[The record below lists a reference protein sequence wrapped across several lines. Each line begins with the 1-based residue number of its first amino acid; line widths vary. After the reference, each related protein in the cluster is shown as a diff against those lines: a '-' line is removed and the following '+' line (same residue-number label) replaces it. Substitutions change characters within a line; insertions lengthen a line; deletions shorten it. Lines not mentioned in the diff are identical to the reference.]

1 MATINLQVEQ
11 YDIIRRV
18 LTIEDANLLTRI
30 KNFISENAP
39 TNDDYRPKTKAEV
52 MTELRNCCMVIARQV
67 LSVGINTVL
76 SRAGRLFL

>member
-11 YDIIRRV
+11 NDIIRRV

-30 KNFISENAP
+30 KDFISENAP

-52 MTELRNCCMVIARQV
+52 MTELKEAFLVAKAALEGKIK
-67 LSVGINTVL
+67 
-76 SRAGRLFL
+76 GRPVEELLNEL

>member
-11 YDIIRRV
+11 NDIIRRV

-52 MTELRNCCMVIARQV
+52 MTELKEAFLVAKAARE
-67 LSVGINTVL
+67 GKIK
-76 SRAGRLFL
+76 GRPVEELLYEL

>member
-11 YDIIRRV
+11 NDIIRRV

-30 KNFISENAP
+30 KDFISENAP

-52 MTELRNCCMVIARQV
+52 MTERKEAFLVAKAARE
-67 LSVGINTVL
+67 GKIK
-76 SRAGRLFL
+76 GRPVEELLNEL

>member
-11 YDIIRRV
+11 NDIIRRV

-52 MTELRNCCMVIARQV
+52 MTELKEAFLVAKAARE
-67 LSVGINTVL
+67 GKIK
-76 SRAGRLFL
+76 GRPVEELLNEL

>member
-11 YDIIRRV
+11 NDIIRRV

-30 KNFISENAP
+30 KDFISENAP

-52 MTELRNCCMVIARQV
+52 MTELREAFLVAKAARE
-67 LSVGINTVL
+67 GKIK
-76 SRAGRLFL
+76 GRPVEELLNEL

>member
-11 YDIIRRV
+11 NDIIRRV

-52 MTELRNCCMVIARQV
+52 MTELKEAFLVAKAARE
-67 LSVGINTVL
+67 GKMK
-76 SRAGRLFL
+76 GRPVEELLNEL

>member
-11 YDIIRRV
+11 NDIICRV

-30 KNFISENAP
+30 KDFISENAP

-52 MTELRNCCMVIARQV
+52 MTELKEAFLVAKAARE
-67 LSVGINTVL
+67 GKIK
-76 SRAGRLFL
+76 GRPVEELLNEL

>member
-11 YDIIRRV
+11 NDIIRRV

-30 KNFISENAP
+30 KDFISENAP

-52 MTELRNCCMVIARQV
+52 MTELKEAFLVAKAARE
-67 LSVGINTVL
+67 GKIK
-76 SRAGRLFL
+76 GRPVEELLNEL

>member
-11 YDIIRRV
+11 NDIIRRV

-52 MTELRNCCMVIARQV
+52 MTELKEAFLVAKAARE
-67 LSVGINTVL
+67 GKIK
-76 SRAGRLFL
+76 GRPVDELLNEL